1 MTVNQGN
8 LLKIQQE
15 KIFGEPQQLT
25 IIKPCTIGEG
35 ILQFSMDDFND
46 YKKIFEEGRHK
57 VCVFIPAS
65 GSGSRM
71 FEFVRD
77 YLYRPS
83 EKSRLLVEKMFRQI
97 PDFAFFDLFS
107 EEVKQR
113 IFAGEVDWRFL
124 LSFLMDKEGLN
135 YGELPKG
142 LFPFHRYADG
152 VRSAIA
158 EHIEQSTLINSPSI
172 SFHFTIQKH
181 FVKAIA
187 LEIEKI
193 EIVTQK
199 KFDVSYSEQ
208 DESSD
213 AFVFNALKEPIKDS
227 QGNFIRRPAGHGA
240 LLPNLQSIDSSI
252 IFIKNID
259 NIQHFSKSSIS
270 ILAWSALAGL
280 LAEIRTALKIV
291 NDNPSFEK
299 LVEINNR
306 YGLYTDS
313 ELSKNELPEQFL
325 SLINRPIRVCGMVK
339 NEGFPGGGPF
349 MVEKN
354 GVVTKQ
360 IIEKVQVVDNA
371 AENLLFSSTHFN
383 PVMMV
388 ICKNDLNDVPLEL
401 SDFVDQDTYLN
412 STKSFEE
419 QEVHFIELP
428 GLWNGSM
435 YFWNSVFVEI
445 PNETFSPVKSALDLL
460 DPLHMASI

>member
-1 MTVNQGN
+1 
-8 LLKIQQE
+8 L
-15 KIFGEPQQLT
+15 
-25 IIKPCTIGEG
+25 
-35 ILQFSMDDFND
+35 FN
-46 YKKIFEEGRHK
+46 I
-57 VCVFIPAS
+57 
-65 GSGSRM
+65 
-71 FEFVRD
+71 
-77 YLYRPS
+77 
-83 EKSRLLVEKMFRQI
+83 
-97 PDFAFFDLFS
+97 FFDLFS
-107 EEVKQR
+107 EEIKQR

-124 LSFLMDKEGLN
+124 LSFLMEKEGLN

-152 VRSAIA
+152 VRSAIS
-158 EHIEQSTLINSPSI
+158 EHIEQSTLINAPAI

-181 FVKAIA
+181 FLKAIA

-240 LLPNLQSIDSSI
+240 LLPNLQSVDSSI

-259 NIQHFSKSSIS
+259 NIQHFTKSSPS

-280 LAEIRTALKIV
+280 LAEIRAALKV
-291 NDNPSFEK
+291 LNDNPSFEK
-299 LVEINNR
+299 LVEINNQ

-313 ELSKNELPEQFL
+313 ELSKNESPEQFL

-354 GVVTKQ
+354 GV
-360 IIEKVQVVDNA
+360 IICNIKSQ
-371 AENLLFSSTHFN
+371 
-383 PVMMV
+383 
-388 ICKNDLNDVPLEL
+388 K
-401 SDFVDQDTYLN
+401 DFEIYMHLAN
-412 STKSFEE
+412 KLKKSFREYSLGNCRFC
-419 QEVHFIELP
+419 VIGISPFRLFFRTIGNFLRINKKRKISIEL
-428 GLWNGSM
+428 NH
-435 YFWNSVFVEI
+435 Y
-445 PNETFSPVKSALDLL
+445 
-460 DPLHMASI
+460 

>member
-1 MTVNQGN
+1 MTVNLSN
-8 LLKIQQE
+8 LLKIQQD
-15 KIFGEPQQLT
+15 KIFGEPQHIT
-25 IIKPCTIGEG
+25 IVKPCTIGEG
-35 ILQFSMDDFND
+35 ILQFSKDDFND
-46 YKKIFEEGRHK
+46 YKTKFEKGLHE

-71 FEFVRD
+71 FEFIRD

-107 EEVKQR
+107 EEIKQR

-124 LSFLMDKEGLN
+124 LSFLMEKEGLN

-142 LFPFHRYADG
+142 LFPFHRYEDG

-158 EHIEQSTLINSPSI
+158 EHIEQSTLINAPAI

-213 AFVFNALKEPIKDS
+213 AFVFNSLKEPIKDS

-259 NIQHFSKSSIS
+259 NIQHLSKSSLS

-280 LAEIRTALKIV
+280 LAEIRAALKAL

-299 LVEINNR
+299 LVEISNR

-313 ELSKNELPEQFL
+313 ELSKNKAPEQFIL
-325 SLINRPIRVCGMVK
+325 LINRPIRVCGMVK

-349 MVEKN
+349 MIEKN
-354 GVVTKQ
+354 GVITKQ

-388 ICKNDLNDVPLEL
+388 ICKNDLNDMPLEL
-401 SDFVDQDTYLN
+401 SDFVDHDTYLN
-412 STKSFEE
+412 CTKSFED
-419 QEVHFIELP
+419 QEVRFIELP

-460 DPLHMASI
+460 DPLHIASI

>member
-1 MTVNQGN
+1 MTVNQPN

-15 KIFGEPQQLT
+15 KIFGEPQHLT
-25 IIKPCTIGEG
+25 IVKPCTIGEG

-46 YKKIFEEGRHK
+46 YKTKFEEGSHK

-107 EEVKQR
+107 EEIKQR

-124 LSFLMDKEGLN
+124 LSFLMEKEGLN

-158 EHIEQSTLINSPSI
+158 EHIEQSTLINAPSI
-172 SFHFTIQKH
+172 SFHFTIQKQ
-181 FVKAIA
+181 FFKAIT

-213 AFVFNALKEPIKDS
+213 TFVFNALKEPIKDS

-259 NIQHFSKSSIS
+259 NIQHLSKSSLS

-280 LAEIRTALKIV
+280 LAEIRAALKAL

-299 LVEINNR
+299 LVEISNR
-306 YGLYTDS
+306 YGLYTES
-313 ELSKNELPEQFL
+313 ELSKNKAPEQFII
-325 SLINRPIRVCGMVK
+325 LINRPIRVCGMVR

-354 GVVTKQ
+354 GVITKQ

-388 ICKNDLNDVPLEL
+388 ICKNDLNDMPLEL
-401 SDFVDQDTYLN
+401 SDFVNQDTYLN
-412 STKSFEE
+412 STKSFEQ
-419 QEVHFIELP
+419 QEVRFIELP

-460 DPLHMASI
+460 NPLHMASI

>member
-1 MTVNQGN
+1 MAVNQSN
-8 LLKIQQE
+8 LLKIQQD
-15 KIFGEPQQLT
+15 KIFGKPQHLT
-25 IIKPCTIGEG
+25 IIKPCTTGEG
-35 ILQFSMDDFND
+35 ILQFSMADFHY
-46 YKKIFEEGRHK
+46 YKNIFEQGSHK

-107 EEVKQR
+107 EEIKQR

-124 LSFLMDKEGLN
+124 LSYLMEKEGLN

-142 LFPFHRYADG
+142 LFPFHRYAEG
-152 VRSAIA
+152 VKSAIA
-158 EHIEQSTLINSPSI
+158 EHIEQSTLINAPAI

-208 DESSD
+208 DESSN
-213 AFVFNALKEPIKDS
+213 AFVFNALKEPLKDN
-227 QGNFIRRPAGHGA
+227 QGNYIRRPAGHGA
-240 LLPNLQSIDSSI
+240 LLPNLQSIDSSL

-259 NIQHFSKSSIS
+259 NIQHLSKSSLS

-280 LAEIRTALKIV
+280 LAEIRTALKAL
-291 NDNPSFEK
+291 NDYPSFEK

-313 ELSKNELPEQFL
+313 ELSKNKLNEQFL

-354 GVVTKQ
+354 GIITKQ

-388 ICKNDLNDVPLEL
+388 ICKKDLNDTSHEL
-401 SDFVDQDTYLN
+401 SDFVDHDSYFN
-412 STKSFEE
+412 VTKSFEE
-419 QEVHFIELP
+419 QEISFLELP
-428 GLWNGSM
+428 GLWNGGM
-435 YFWNSVFVEI
+435 YFWNTVFVEI

-460 DPLHMASI
+460 HPLHIGL

>member
-1 MTVNQGN
+1 MTVNQIN

-25 IIKPCTIGEG
+25 IIKPCTIGDG

-46 YKKIFEEGRHK
+46 YKTIFEEGRHK

-107 EEVKQR
+107 EEIKQR
-113 IFAGEVDWRFL
+113 TFAGEVDWRFL
-124 LSFLMDKEGLN
+124 LSFLMEKEGLN

-158 EHIEQSTLINSPSI
+158 EHIEQSSLINTPAI

-181 FVKAIA
+181 FLKAIA

-193 EIVTQK
+193 EIVNQK
-199 KFDVSYSEQ
+199 KFHVSYSEQ
-208 DESSD
+208 DENSD
-213 AFVFNALKEPIKDS
+213 AFVFNALKEPIKDR

-259 NIQHFSKSSIS
+259 NIQHLSKSSLS

-313 ELSKNELPEQFL
+313 ELSKNKSPEQFS

-354 GVVTKQ
+354 GVITKQ

-388 ICKNDLNDVPLEL
+388 ICKNDLNDLPLEL
-401 SDFVDQDTYLN
+401 SDFVNQDTYLN
-412 STKSFEE
+412 STKSFED
-419 QEVHFIELP
+419 QEVRFIELP